1 MRFQGK
7 GKYKQK
13 MRRNRIILVI
23 VLLSLSGCTDTAR
36 MESGNGEAKSGKE
49 AQEEADPV
57 IEMGYAL
64 FREASEAGRMD
75 DLEMCRSIVNRFGD
89 HGYAAVDGRNQ
100 IDMAESEQ
108 VIRFCGKA
116 DAKEEGKLTLIKIND
131 LEGILDGIV
140 KYDLETEDGEM
151 EVTTSYY
158 KYGDQDMEKVFTSSF
173 HAERWEYTQDGYLMF
188 SGSYSRRQLSQRGRA
203 AFLQRKKRSRFRRWF

>member
-116 DAKEEGKLTLIKIND
+116 DAKEEELPF
-131 LEGILDGIV
+131 
-140 KYDLETEDGEM
+140 Y
-151 EVTTSYY
+151 
-158 KYGDQDMEKVFTSSF
+158 
-173 HAERWEYTQDGYLMF
+173 
-188 SGSYSRRQLSQRGRA
+188 RGRKEA
-203 AFLQRKKRSRFRRWF
+203 DSGDGFDGGGAGKRRLSEYRSCRRPCFFIKYCRVYRRTV